1 MASSA
6 VRIGNEEGMGV
17 QVLSFSENKAR
28 ILRKHHATHLPC
40 AGKPPGTLIF
50 QGRNGRS
57 GLGRLR
63 MAPGQPDL

>member
-1 MASSA
+1 
-6 VRIGNEEGMGV
+6 MGI
-17 QVLSFSENKAR
+17 QVLSRSENKAR
-28 ILRKHHATHLPC
+28 ILSKHHATRLPC
-40 AGKPPGTLIF
+40 TGKPPGTLIF